1 MIGENIKR
9 IRSEKGLTQK
19 ELAQML
25 GVTAATVQR
34 YETEKIAC
42 KSKTIEKLI
51 EVLGITI
58 NDLYGIGTK
67 EVEPIAIL
75 ELIIC
80 MEELAELQKEIS
92 KYSRGRSNKESII
105 EEIADVI
112 ISIDKIKDIIEIDN
126 AEIKKV
132 LKEKLARNTE
142 RRKEGR
148 FY

>member
-1 MIGENIKR
+1 LV
-9 IRSEKGLTQK
+9 ST
-19 ELAQML
+19 
-25 GVTAATVQR
+25 
-34 YETEKIAC
+34 
-42 KSKTIEKLI
+42 
-51 EVLGITI
+51 
-58 NDLYGIGTK
+58 
-67 EVEPIAIL
+67 
-75 ELIIC
+75 
-80 MEELAELQKEIS
+80 EIS